1 MRVLSLLALPA
12 LAAAFTMPLP
22 SSQRV
27 RSSYTIELMSRRA
40 CRRLD
45 RLWCRWSSPAVTG
58 YRTPTPHPQPID

>member
-27 RSSYTIELMSRRA
+27 RSS
-40 CRRLD
+40 
-45 RLWCRWSSPAVTG
+45 
-58 YRTPTPHPQPID
+58 